1 MTDVRLAITT
11 VASGEQARKLA
22 HALVEEKLAAC
33 VNILAAVESVYRW
46 RGAVESSHESML
58 LIKTTEARLHALKAR
73 LQELHAYE
81 LPEFLVIA
89 PDSGDAAYFAWIA
102 DSVRD

>member
-11 VASGEQARKLA
+11 MASNLEARRLA

-33 VNILAAVESVYRW
+33 VNILHAAESVYRW
-46 RGAVESSHESML
+46 RGAVQTSQEWML
-58 LIKTTEARLHALKAR
+58 LIKTTEARLPAVKTR
-73 LQELHAYE
+73 LIELHAYE

-89 PDSGDAAYFAWIA
+89 PDSGDTAYLAWIA
-102 DSVRD
+102 DSVCD